1 MMTWHIARRE
11 LIAYLTSPFAW
22 VVSAAFLF
30 MNGFFF
36 AIYVGSYAAYSAEAA
51 AYGQEVSVAVEVV
64 QAFVGTCGLLL
75 VLFAP
80 LLTMRSLAT
89 EQRDGS
95 LALLLSSPVSS
106 WEIVLGKLAGLV
118 GFWLALFVVGM
129 GYGPLLL
136 SWYGGLQAGP
146 LFSAT
151 LGMVLLATFA
161 SAVGLAASSLSGSQM
176 MAAVVSWAV
185 LLFLW
190 IVGFLAEFD
199 VPIIKTIGEWLG
211 MASHYDEMAKG
222 LITVTDLSAFVLLGF
237 VFLFVAHQR
246 VESHR
251 WK

>member
-11 LIAYLTSPFAW
+11 LLAYLVSPFAW
-22 VVSAAFLF
+22 VVTAAFLF

-36 AIYVGSYAAYSAEAA
+36 AIYVGSYAAYSSEAA
-51 AYGQEVSVAVEVV
+51 AYGQEVSVSVEVV
-64 QAFVGTCGLLL
+64 QAFVGTLGLLL

-95 LALLLSSPVSS
+95 MALLLSSPVSS
-106 WEIVLGKLAGLV
+106 WEIVLGKLGGLM
-118 GFWLALFVVGM
+118 GFWLALFVIGM
-129 GYGPLLL
+129 GYVPLLL
-136 SWYGGLQAGP
+136 AWYGGLEAGP
-146 LFSAT
+146 VLSAV
-151 LGMVLLATFA
+151 LGMLLLAGLA
-161 SAVGLAASSLSGSQM
+161 SAVGLAASSLSSSQM

-199 VPIIKTIGEWLG
+199 VPVLKTIGEWLG
-211 MASHYDEMAKG
+211 MASHYDELAKG
-222 LITVTDLSAFVLLGF
+222 LVTVVDIAAFVLLGF
-237 VFLFVAHQR
+237 VFLFIAHQR